1 MRSLP
6 TQGVAR
12 RLLRWMRGCYAVSKP
27 DIMKQ
32 FGFEERQARRYIGK
46 LERDGA
52 IYPRYRNGA
61 VYYSIRKDHE
71 T

>member
-6 TQGVAR
+6 TEGIGK
-12 RLLRWMRGCYAVSKP
+12 RLLRWMRDHYAVSKA
-27 DIMKQ
+27 DVMER
-32 FGFEERQARRYIGK
+32 FGFEERQARRYINK

-52 IYPRYRNGA
+52 IYPRYRNGSI
-61 VYYSIRKDHE
+61 YYSVRRDHE